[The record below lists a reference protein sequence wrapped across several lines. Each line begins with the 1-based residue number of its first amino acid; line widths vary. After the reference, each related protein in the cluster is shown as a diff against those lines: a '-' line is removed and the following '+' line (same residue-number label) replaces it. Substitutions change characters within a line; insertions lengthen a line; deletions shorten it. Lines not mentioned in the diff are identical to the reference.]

1 MCGKICLSLILEINS
16 FVLSTSSRS
25 IPKASPSF
33 DTPINK
39 VPPLS
44 FAYPIRVFAHLMGLS
59 GFNTALYS

>member
-1 MCGKICLSLILEINS
+1 MMRSVDSNAEH
-16 FVLSTSSRS
+16 FVLASTSSRS

-59 GFNTALYS
+59 GFR